1 MKIKLKRINKKRPW
15 EKNEPK
21 VVYSKLVLAE
31 TTPIVGNWDSATL
44 ERYKSIKV
52 PKKFYMTFQQ
62 AMKISKGKQYYEN
75 KIKRSN

>member
-15 EKNEPK
+15 EKNNPK
-21 VVYSKLVLAE
+21 VVYSKIIPAE
-31 TTPIVGNWDSATL
+31 TIPVIGNWDSATL

-62 AMKISKGKQYYEN
+62 AMKTIKGKRYYEN
-75 KIKRSN
+75 KIRRSN